1 MTTPVRP
8 STSKHT
14 ASQAGG
20 TAAGDTA
27 GKAGAKSAGK
37 SVTKSADKSAAKSAG
52 KPGTKSADKS
62 AATSAPT
69 SAAKAAKPAR
79 AVAYEVRQS
88 PVHGK
93 GVFALRPIAAGERI
107 IEYRGER
114 ITWDDA
120 TRRAAERGGPINH
133 TFYFSLADGNVIDGG
148 RRGNDARWI
157 NHACEPNC
165 EAYEDDGRVYIH
177 ALRDI
182 DAGEE
187 LNYNYALIYDERHTP
202 ALKRLFACRCG
213 TPACTG
219 TMLAP
224 KKRSRKA
231 AGASA

>member
-1 MTTPVRP
+1 MSPSARP
-8 STSKHT
+8 SKSKQT
-14 ASQAGG
+14 ASQA
-20 TAAGDTA
+20 
-27 GKAGAKSAGK
+27 AKSPSRTSSHASRK
-37 SVTKSADKSAAKSAG
+37 
-52 KPGTKSADKS
+52 
-62 AATSAPT
+62 TSAI
-69 SAAKAAKPAR
+69 
-79 AVAYEVRQS
+79 YEVRQS
-88 PVHGK
+88 PVHGN

-114 ITWDDA
+114 ITWDEA
-120 TRRAAERGGPINH
+120 TRRAEERGGPVNH

-187 LNYNYALIYDERHTP
+187 LNYNYALVYDERHTP

-213 TPACTG
+213 APSCTG

-224 KKRSRKA
+224 KKRTRKP
-231 AGASA
+231 AGATT

>member
-1 MTTPVRP
+1 MNPSVSP

-14 ASQAGG
+14 ASRRARAGSLSSK
-20 TAAGDTA
+20 TT
-27 GKAGAKSAGK
+27 
-37 SVTKSADKSAAKSAG
+37 
-52 KPGTKSADKS
+52 
-62 AATSAPT
+62 
-69 SAAKAAKPAR
+69 KAARPA
-79 AVAYEVRQS
+79 VYEVRKS
-88 PVHGK
+88 PVHGN
-93 GVFALRPIAAGERI
+93 GVFALRAIPAGERI

-114 ITWDDA
+114 ITWDEA
-120 TRRAAERGGPINH
+120 TRRAAERGGPVNH

-165 EAYEDDGRVYIH
+165 EAYEEDGRVYIH

-224 KKRSRKA
+224 KKRARSSRKSS
-231 AGASA
+231 GAST

>member
-1 MTTPVRP
+1 MSPSAQPNTSSKSSSKTP
-8 STSKHT
+8 S
-14 ASQAGG
+14 
-20 TAAGDTA
+20 
-27 GKAGAKSAGK
+27 
-37 SVTKSADKSAAKSAG
+37 
-52 KPGTKSADKS
+52 
-62 AATSAPT
+62 
-69 SAAKAAKPAR
+69 AKPAKPSR
-79 AVAYEVRQS
+79 SAVYEVRQS
-88 PVHGK
+88 PVHGN

-114 ITWDDA
+114 ITWDEA
-120 TRRAAERGGPINH
+120 TRRADERGGPVNH

-213 TPACTG
+213 APSCTG

-224 KKRSRKA
+224 KKRTRKP
-231 AGASA
+231 AGATT

>member
-1 MTTPVRP
+1 MTTPARP
-8 STSKHT
+8 STSKQT
-14 ASQAGG
+14 ASQAAG
-20 TAAGDTA
+20 TASGNAA
-27 GKAGAKSAGK
+27 GKTSGKASGNAAGK
-37 SVTKSADKSAAKSAG
+37 TGGKPATKPAARSAAKS
-52 KPGTKSADKS
+52 
-62 AATSAPT
+62 
-69 SAAKAAKPAR
+69 AAKPAR
-79 AVAYEVRQS
+79 AAAYEVRQS

-120 TRRAAERGGPINH
+120 TRRAAERGGPVNH

-165 EAYEDDGRVYIH
+165 EAFEDDGRVYIH

>member
-1 MTTPVRP
+1 MNP
-8 STSKHT
+8 SVSPTTSKQT
-14 ASQAGG
+14 AS
-20 TAAGDTA
+20 
-27 GKAGAKSAGK
+27 KGAR
-37 SVTKSADKSAAKSAG
+37 
-52 KPGTKSADKS
+52 
-62 AATSAPT
+62 
-69 SAAKAAKPAR
+69 KPAR
-79 AVAYEVRQS
+79 PASYEVRKS
-88 PVHGK
+88 PVHGN
-93 GVFALRPIAAGERI
+93 GVFALRDIPAGERI

-114 ITWDDA
+114 ITWDEA
-120 TRRAAERGGPINH
+120 TRRAAERGGPVNH

-165 EAYEDDGRVYIH
+165 EAYEEDGRVYIH

-213 TPACTG
+213 TPACLG

-224 KKRSRKA
+224 KKRVRRKRTPES
-231 AGASA
+231 AGAST

>member
-1 MTTPVRP
+1 MSPSARP
-8 STSKHT
+8 STSKRT
-14 ASQAGG
+14 ASQAARAPGRGG
-20 TAAGDTA
+20 SKAS
-27 GKAGAKSAGK
+27 GKTSSHTSGEVSPGK
-37 SVTKSADKSAAKSAG
+37 VSPG
-52 KPGTKSADKS
+52 KP
-62 AATSAPT
+62 
-69 SAAKAAKPAR
+69 AKPSRSA
-79 AVAYEVRQS
+79 AYEVRQS

-114 ITWDDA
+114 ITWDEA
-120 TRRAAERGGPINH
+120 TRRAEERGGPVNH

-213 TPACTG
+213 APSCTG

-224 KKRSRKA
+224 KKRTRKP
-231 AGASA
+231 AGATT